1 MQDAKLSVRGKIK
14 SSISIGIDLMGS
26 DAPAKELLETVLL
39 QCSLFEQPICLTLF
53 GTMEVFNG
61 ISSPSPLVSFF
72 PVQEAIYPCELPL
85 VAIRR
90 KPNSSLCIGIQML
103 KEGLLDAFISAG
115 NTGALMSY
123 AKLHLSSLCEL
134 KRPAL
139 LTLFPGYQSETALLD
154 VGASVS
160 YKASHLVH
168 FAAMGIAYQKS
179 RGVSHPKV
187 ALLNIG
193 SEAKKGTP
201 ELRSAYQTLED
212 LSSRKDFTFIGNIEA
227 RNVFQTELD
236 VLITDG
242 FTGNIFLKTAE
253 GIAFNILKMIT
264 AIGRENNSSQ
274 LKKVL
279 DELRQ
284 KLDYSKYPGAL
295 LAGIDKI
302 VIKCHGEG
310 SSLSVLSS
318 INNAYRLIKC
328 NFISNVK
335 EQLQSLLFSGKRT

>member
-1 MQDAKLSVRGKIK
+1 
-14 SSISIGIDLMGS
+14 MGS
-26 DAPAKELLETVLL
+26 DAPARELLKTILL
-39 QCSLFEQPICLTLF
+39 HHELFENPIYLTLF
-53 GTMEVFNG
+53 GTSEVFEG
-61 ISSPSPLVSFF
+61 ISSPSPSIYFF
-72 PVQEAIYPCELPL
+72 PVQEAIYMHELPL
-85 VAIRR
+85 AAIRR
-90 KPNSSLCIGIQML
+90 KPNSSLCIGIRML
-103 KEGLLDAFISAG
+103 KEGHLDAFISAG
-115 NTGALMSY
+115 STGALMSY
-123 AKLHLSSLCEL
+123 AKLHLPSLSAL

-139 LTLFPGYQSETALLD
+139 LTLFPGHQSEIALLD
-154 VGASVS
+154 VGASIS
-160 YKASHLVH
+160 YKATHLVH

-179 RGVSHPKV
+179 RGITYPKV

-201 ELRSAYQTLED
+201 ELRSAYQTLEE
-212 LSSRKDFTFIGNIEA
+212 LSAQNNFQFIGNVEA

-242 FTGNIFLKTAE
+242 FTGNVFLKTAE
-253 GIAFNILKMIT
+253 GIAFNILKMI
-264 AIGRENNSSQ
+264 IEIDQENSSLQ
-274 LKKVL
+274 LQKVL
-279 DELRQ
+279 NELRQ

-310 SSLSVLSS
+310 SSLSILSS
-318 INNAYRLIKC
+318 IHNACQLIKY